1 MYKKVYQAI
10 YKNFDSAMKEHLSLV
25 RQAADEAVAECSK
38 EEEDC
43 DLAVNDGEFC
53 PRVLSDDLDW
63 DIGGTIP
70 QDEDII
76 ASMLQHMMINKIVVT
91 NWWG

>member
-1 MYKKVYQAI
+1 MRKKWTIAR
-10 YKNFDSAMKEHLSLV
+10 DEHYRLV
-25 RQAADEAVAECSK
+25 RQAADEAVAECS
-38 EEEDC
+38 ELEEDC
-43 DLAVNDGEFC
+43 ELAVNDKSFC
-53 PRVLSDDLDW
+53 PAVLSDDLDW

-70 QDEDII
+70 QDDPII